1 MNSQVSALLLLDM
14 SIIPNH
20 TTEISL
26 LAFGRFEIRGGPPCF
41 LVGEEGVMVGMG
53 RRGGGLGV
61 VEGEGGGWVGMQ
73 KVPKSSEAFI
83 RAFQQGLIPEALS
96 KSNQARKAIF
106 VLWVV
111 RVPYQ

>member
-26 LAFGRFEIRGGPPCF
+26 LAFGRFEIRGGPALF
-41 LVGEEGVMVGMG
+41 F
-53 RRGGGLGV
+53 GGGGRSDGGDGSQRGRV
-61 VEGEGGGWVGMQ
+61 GRCGGEGGGWVGMQ
-73 KVPKSSEAFI
+73 KVPKSSEAFV

-96 KSNQARKAIF
+96 NSNQARKAIF
-106 VLWVV
+106 VL
-111 RVPYQ
+111 